1 MREYGIV
8 LEAVFK
14 QNENKIRYEIL
25 YEDNIHFYTTNRQ
38 YKMVKA
44 KYNAPKVT
52 DGISVEICKDSHRDL
67 ASTPRTEA
75 STPESGE
82 FKTYNIGDS
91 GGRIDH
97 NAKPS
102 SKDNS
107 CAERN
112 LQRHYSQ
119 TDTHIQLLDRNGDLN
134 EVAGSQSM
142 LSQELIDHEHDQNDN
157 DRSDD
162 NASSY
167 ILGDLGLPEGSQSKS
182 SIGIAKRLGLLT
194 QTQEEEDDDEE
205 EESMGKGERES
216 TQDDKKSD
224 ELIQP
229 VILATGSGPMPHEKK
244 KKHDVAKKKTPNDA
258 SSPES
263 DSSKK
268 VVEQVPL
275 SGLELLTQVGT
286 ANLVSSRE
294 NEGFGSLLDAVAKI
308 TEQEES
314 GELSMNWRVSPTA
327 AVSSTA
333 AAANA
338 ATTTKSKKQS
348 KKRKVAP
355 SLPTTSHLSASKQRK
370 SEMQK
375 LKEKLRREK
384 IQQENERAQAVA
396 KKAAI
401 IAERTISDP
410 VIAKKLLLSM
420 ALARE
425 NPRSVPQILPGK
437 GHVVQ
442 EGFFWVS
449 RIFIANVWKE
459 GS

>member
-1 MREYGIV
+1 
-8 LEAVFK
+8 
-14 QNENKIRYEIL
+14 
-25 YEDNIHFYTTNRQ
+25 
-38 YKMVKA
+38 MVKA
-44 KYNAPKVT
+44 KCNATKVA

-67 ASTPRTEA
+67 VSTPRTEA

-82 FKTYNIGDS
+82 YKTYNIGDS
-91 GGRIDH
+91 GGRIGH
-97 NAKPS
+97 TAKSS

-142 LSQELIDHEHDQNDN
+142 LSQELIDHEHDQDVN
-157 DRSDD
+157 DRNDD

-167 ILGDLGLPEGSQSKS
+167 ILGDVDLPEGSQSQS

-194 QTQEEEDDDEE
+194 QTQEEEEDDEE
-205 EESMGKGERES
+205 EEEPMRKGERES
-216 TQDDKKSD
+216 TEDDKKSD
-224 ELIQP
+224 KSIQP
-229 VILATGSGPMPHEKK
+229 VILATASGPMAQEKK
-244 KKHDVAKKKTPNDA
+244 KKHDVSKTIPPNDA
-258 SSPES
+258 LSPKS

-286 ANLVSSRE
+286 ANLASPRE

-314 GELSMNWRVSPTA
+314 GELSMNWGVSPTA
-327 AVSSTA
+327 AIS
-333 AAANA
+333 
-338 ATTTKSKKQS
+338 TTTTTTNKSKKQS

-355 SLPTTSHLSASKQRK
+355 SLPITNHLSASKQRK

-384 IQQENERAQAVA
+384 IQQENEKAQAVA

-425 NPRSVPQILPGK
+425 NPRSVPQVLPGK

-449 RIFIANVWKE
+449 RIVR
-459 GS
+459 

>member
-1 MREYGIV
+1 M
-8 LEAVFK
+8 
-14 QNENKIRYEIL
+14 
-25 YEDNIHFYTTNRQ
+25 
-38 YKMVKA
+38 
-44 KYNAPKVT
+44 
-52 DGISVEICKDSHRDL
+52 
-67 ASTPRTEA
+67 
-75 STPESGE
+75 
-82 FKTYNIGDS
+82 
-91 GGRIDH
+91 
-97 NAKPS
+97 
-102 SKDNS
+102 
-107 CAERN
+107 N
-112 LQRHYSQ
+112 L
-119 TDTHIQLLDRNGDLN
+119 
-134 EVAGSQSM
+134 
-142 LSQELIDHEHDQNDN
+142 
-157 DRSDD
+157 
-162 NASSY
+162 
-167 ILGDLGLPEGSQSKS
+167 
-182 SIGIAKRLGLLT
+182 
-194 QTQEEEDDDEE
+194 
-205 EESMGKGERES
+205 
-216 TQDDKKSD
+216 
-224 ELIQP
+224 
-229 VILATGSGPMPHEKK
+229 
-244 KKHDVAKKKTPNDA
+244 
-258 SSPES
+258 
-263 DSSKK
+263 
-268 VVEQVPL
+268 
-275 SGLELLTQVGT
+275 
-286 ANLVSSRE
+286 
-294 NEGFGSLLDAVAKI
+294 
-308 TEQEES
+308 
-314 GELSMNWRVSPTA
+314 RVSPTA